1 MKSAR
6 FALVVL
12 VLAAIAGCTA
22 REPLPPTA
30 PRDVAGAAVA
40 RRPVPETPP
49 LPAPPAA
56 RTEKEPASITV
67 PADAQYVCVSEANGE
82 RTQTAISFSPKVAQL
97 CRRHPE
103 MGPCQYER
111 NLCRQSGGRVYAQG
125 GIEITL
131 DTEAEY
137 DRRVM
142 RVRFKS
148 N

>member
-1 MKSAR
+1 MKAAG

-22 REPLPPTA
+22 REPLPQTA

-56 RTEKEPASITV
+56 RAEREPASITV

-125 GIEITL
+125 GVEITL